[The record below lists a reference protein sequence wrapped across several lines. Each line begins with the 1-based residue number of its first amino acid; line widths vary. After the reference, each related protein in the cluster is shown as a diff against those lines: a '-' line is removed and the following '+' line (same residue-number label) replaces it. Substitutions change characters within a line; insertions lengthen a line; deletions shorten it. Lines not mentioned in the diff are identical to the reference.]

1 MSVYWLLLLLYCL
14 GETNKKVSSS
24 RIQLIFNIWNMLFIL
39 HMFIFLKTFQWNV
52 FQIYPLHSNCVFHM
66 IIFLFLPTFPVE
78 IIMSI
83 LSYVFFLNLILLL
96 IFLINATSIF
106 LKHDV
111 QHFWMNSKYS
121 IGAKLITSKYY
132 WFHNINT

>member
-1 MSVYWLLLLLYCL
+1 MKCFSNL
-14 GETNKKVSSS
+14 
-24 RIQLIFNIWNMLFIL
+24 
-39 HMFIFLKTFQWNV
+39 
-52 FQIYPLHSNCVFHM
+52 PLHSNCVFHM

-121 IGAKLITSKYY
+121 IGAKLITIKYY
-132 WFHNINT
+132 WFHNINTWFFVLYLPLTTLRFPFIYIWTTDIIGLLFFLYLVLNCALLKNESF